1 MNLLKF
7 YLEDF
12 KDESDSEFFVVDKN
26 DDTVGTLLSQSAS
39 GPVNTKA
46 RRCTSKGTNV
56 VSGCNGINEYQHREE
71 GNSLIQ
77 SILDWVDKCVPSDE
91 WQMPHE
97 WLTESDELRREADE
111 RVRQRNPHL
120 RIWRTGRDKLVCKAW
135 LGPEPPPN
143 KIYSRKSRFRR
154 HNSKRIETMWAESQ
168 GWCRWDTLKQDYV
181 PDKKNSEQLGSTE
194 VSNQSNS

>member
-1 MNLLKF
+1 MNLFKLYIK
-7 YLEDF
+7 DF
-12 KDESDSEFFVVDKN
+12 NKDSDSKFTDDHEDDGTTGTPTPKSSSTLGIAWDGRCTNPVPRHTDN
-26 DDTVGTLLSQSAS
+26 DDLSQHTEEEQELIKSALEW
-39 GPVNTKA
+39 VN
-46 RRCTSKGTNV
+46 
-56 VSGCNGINEYQHREE
+56 
-71 GNSLIQ
+71 
-77 SILDWVDKCVPSDE
+77 KCVPSDE
-91 WQMPHE
+91 WQMPHD
-97 WLTESDELRREADE
+97 WLAESDELRQAADE

>member
-46 RRCTSKGTNV
+46 SRCTSKGTNV

-71 GNSLIQ
+71 GNALIQ

-97 WLTESDELRREADE
+97 WLAESDELRQVADK
-111 RVRQRNPHL
+111 RVRQRNPNL
-120 RIWRTGRDKLVCKAW
+120 RIWRTGRDKLICKAW

-143 KIYSRKSRFRR
+143 KTYNGKSRFRR
-154 HNSKRIETMWAESQ
+154 LNSKRIETMWSETH
-168 GWCRWDTLKQDYV
+168 GWCRWDTLKHDYV
-181 PDKKNSEQLGSTE
+181 PGKKSSEKLESTE
-194 VSNQSNS
+194 NPN